1 MAKLEFEKK
10 EADNKAAIT
19 QLTDKVKFLEEQVGH
34 WKTMLDNQMKAETER
49 AKYGQISTLNVGTG
63 QQGR

>member
-19 QLTDKVKFLEEQVGH
+19 QLTDKVKFLEEQVGY
-34 WKTMLDNQMKAETER
+34 WKEALEEERKAGVER
-49 AKYGQISTLNVGTG
+49 SKASSIGTLNVGTP
-63 QQGR
+63 R